1 MMIISSLSGA
11 LIRLNHEYYVFLKWS
26 MHTQYSHIYKQGL
39 SVKQTLKLTDIIAVG
54 FMLFA
59 FFLGAGNIIF
69 PPLAGQLAGEN
80 LIPAMFGFLLTAVG
94 LPLITIVAIAV
105 AGGTWDHLTQDLP
118 KKIAVIMAALIFII
132 IGPAFAA
139 PRTGLVAY
147 EMAVKPF
154 FIEAS
159 QSHLT
164 AFSVLFFIVAML
176 FSWFQGRLIDLIGK
190 VLTPVLFIGLIVL
203 ALAVFVDPQ
212 GEMISAQ
219 GEYLTQPL
227 TKGFLEGYNTMDTF
241 ASLMFGML
249 MVDALRGKGITERS
263 ATTKYLIF
271 AGCIAAAGL
280 AFVYISL
287 FYLGATSATVA
298 AGADN
303 GGLVLSQYVQALF
316 GPYGQI
322 VLSAIV
328 LLACL
333 TTAIGLISA
342 CSDFFSS
349 KTPLSYKQWV
359 LINGAACA
367 LIANVGLAQL
377 IALSVPVLFALY
389 PVAIALVVLTF
400 VRNKLPNPRV
410 AYRSV
415 LLVSLLFALVDAA
428 KVAGFDVSAFN
439 FLPLVEYG
447 MGWVLP
453 TLAAI
458 VGMFFIAKPQ
468 ADLVEETV

>member
-1 MMIISSLSGA
+1 
-11 LIRLNHEYYVFLKWS
+11 
-26 MHTQYSHIYKQGL
+26 
-39 SVKQTLKLTDIIAVG
+39 
-54 FMLFA
+54 MLFA

-80 LIPAMFGFLLTAVG
+80 LLPAMFGFLLTAVG

-105 AGGTWDHLTQDLP
+105 AGGSWDHLTQDLP
-118 KKIAVIMAALIFII
+118 KKAAVLMAALIFII

-154 FIEAS
+154 FVEAS
-159 QSHLT
+159 QAHLT
-164 AFSVLFFIVAML
+164 AFSVIFFAVAML

-190 VLTPVLFIGLIVL
+190 VLTPALFVGLII
-203 ALAVFVDPQ
+203 LAVAVFLAPQ
-212 GEMISAQ
+212 GDMIGAR

-303 GGLVLSQYVQALF
+303 GGLILSQYVQALF

-322 VLSAIV
+322 VLSVIV

-349 KTPLSYKQWV
+349 KTSLSYKQWV
-359 LINGAACA
+359 LINGAVCA
-367 LIANVGLAQL
+367 LVANVGLAQL
-377 IALSVPVLFALY
+377 ISLSVPVLFALY
-389 PVAIALVVLTF
+389 PVAIALVALTF
-400 VRNKLPNPRV
+400 VRSKLPNPRF
-410 AYRSV
+410 AYRAV

-428 KVAGFDVSAFN
+428 KVAGLDVSAFN
-439 FLPLVEYG
+439 VLPLFEVG

-453 TLAAI
+453 TLSAI
-458 VGMFFIAKPQ
+458 ICMFFISKSVQPE
-468 ADLVEETV
+468 LREEAA

>member
-1 MMIISSLSGA
+1 
-11 LIRLNHEYYVFLKWS
+11 
-26 MHTQYSHIYKQGL
+26 
-39 SVKQTLKLTDIIAVG
+39 
-54 FMLFA
+54 MLFA

-69 PPLAGQLAGEN
+69 PPLAGQLAGDH
-80 LIPAMFGFLLTAVG
+80 LMPAMFGFLLTAVG

-105 AGGTWDHLTQDLP
+105 AGGSWEHLTQDLP
-118 KKIAVIMAALIFII
+118 KKAAVLMAALIFII

-154 FIEAS
+154 FLDAS
-159 QSHLT
+159 QTHLT
-164 AFSVLFFIVAML
+164 SFSILFFAVAMI
-176 FSWFQGRLIDLIGK
+176 FAWFQGRLIDLIGK
-190 VLTPVLFIGLIVL
+190 VLTPVLFLGLIVL
-203 ALAVFVDPQ
+203 AIAVFIDPQ
-212 GEMISAQ
+212 GEMMGAH

-249 MVDALRGKGITERS
+249 MVDALRSKGITERA
-263 ATTKYLIF
+263 ATTKYLIC

-287 FYLGATSATVA
+287 FYLGATSSTIA

-303 GGLVLSQYVQALF
+303 GGAVLSQYVQALF

-322 VLSAIV
+322 VLSIIV

-349 KTPLSYKQWV
+349 KTKLTYKQWV
-359 LINGAACA
+359 IINGAACA
-367 LIANVGLAQL
+367 LIANVGLSQL
-377 IALSVPVLFALY
+377 ISLSVPVLFALY
-389 PVAIALVVLTF
+389 PVAVALVALTF
-400 VRNKLPNPRV
+400 VRSKLPNPRV

-415 LLVSLLFALVDAA
+415 LLVSLLFALIDAA
-428 KVAGFDVSAFN
+428 KVAGLDVSAFN
-439 FLPLVEYG
+439 MLPLFEVG

-453 TLAAI
+453 TFAAI
-458 VGMFFIAKPQ
+458 VCMFFIAKSSQPE
-468 ADLVEETV
+468 LTEETA

>member
-1 MMIISSLSGA
+1 
-11 LIRLNHEYYVFLKWS
+11 
-26 MHTQYSHIYKQGL
+26 MHTQHSHIFRQGV

-80 LIPAMFGFLLTAVG
+80 LMPAMFGFLLTAVG

-118 KKIAVIMAALIFII
+118 KKAAVVMAALIFII

-147 EMAVKPF
+147 EMAIKPF

-159 QSHLT
+159 QTNLT
-164 AFSVLFFIVAML
+164 VFSVLFFVVAML

-190 VLTPVLFIGLIVL
+190 VLTPVLFVGLIVL
-203 ALAVFVDPQ
+203 ALAVFIDPQ
-212 GEMISAQ
+212 GEMIGAT

-249 MVDALRGKGITERS
+249 MVDALRGKGITERA

-287 FYLGATSATVA
+287 FYLGATSASVA

-322 VLSAIV
+322 VLSVIV

-342 CSDFFSS
+342 CSDFFSA
-349 KTPLSYKQWV
+349 KTSLSYKHWV
-359 LINGAACA
+359 LINGSVCA
-367 LIANVGLAQL
+367 LVANVGLAQL
-377 IALSVPVLFALY
+377 ISLSVPVLFALY
-389 PVAIALVVLTF
+389 PVAIALVALTF
-400 VRNKLPNPRV
+400 VRSKLPNTRF
-410 AYRSV
+410 AYRAV
-415 LLVSLLFALVDAA
+415 LLVSLLFALLDAA
-428 KVAGFDVSAFN
+428 KVAGMDVSAFN
-439 FLPLVEYG
+439 MLPLFEIG

-458 VGMFFIAKPQ
+458 VCMFFISKPKNEM
-468 ADLVEETV
+468 VEETA

>member
-1 MMIISSLSGA
+1 
-11 LIRLNHEYYVFLKWS
+11 
-26 MHTQYSHIYKQGL
+26 MHTQHSHIFRQGV

-80 LIPAMFGFLLTAVG
+80 LMPAMFGFLLTAVG

-118 KKIAVIMAALIFII
+118 KKAAVVMAALIFII

-147 EMAVKPF
+147 EMAIKPF

-159 QSHLT
+159 QTNLT
-164 AFSVLFFIVAML
+164 VFSVLFFVVAML

-190 VLTPVLFIGLIVL
+190 VLTPVLFVGLIVL
-203 ALAVFVDPQ
+203 ALAVFIDPQ
-212 GEMISAQ
+212 GEMIGAT

-249 MVDALRGKGITERS
+249 MVDALRGKGITERA

-287 FYLGATSATVA
+287 FYLGATSASVA

-322 VLSAIV
+322 VLSVIV

-349 KTPLSYKQWV
+349 KTSLSYKHWV
-359 LINGAACA
+359 LINGSVCA
-367 LIANVGLAQL
+367 LVANVGLAQL
-377 IALSVPVLFALY
+377 ISLSVPVLFALY
-389 PVAIALVVLTF
+389 PVAIALVALTF
-400 VRNKLPNPRV
+400 VRSKLPNTRF
-410 AYRSV
+410 AYRAV
-415 LLVSLLFALVDAA
+415 LLVSLLFALLDAA
-428 KVAGFDVSAFN
+428 KVAGMDVSAFN
-439 FLPLVEYG
+439 MLPLFEIG

-458 VGMFFIAKPQ
+458 VCMFFISKPKNEM
-468 ADLVEETV
+468 VEEIA

>member
-1 MMIISSLSGA
+1 M
-11 LIRLNHEYYVFLKWS
+11 
-26 MHTQYSHIYKQGL
+26 
-39 SVKQTLKLTDIIAVG
+39 KQTLKLTDIIALG

-69 PPLAGQLAGEN
+69 PPLAGQLAGDH
-80 LIPAMFGFLLTAVG
+80 LMPAMFGFLLTAVG

-105 AGGTWDHLTQDLP
+105 AGGSWDHLTQDLP
-118 KKIAVIMAALIFII
+118 KKAAVLMAALIFII

-154 FIEAS
+154 FVDAA
-159 QSHLT
+159 QAHLT
-164 AFSVLFFIVAML
+164 IFSILFFAVAM
-176 FSWFQGRLIDLIGK
+176 FFAWSQGKLIDVIGK
-190 VLTPVLFIGLIVL
+190 VLTPALFIGLII
-203 ALAVFVDPQ
+203 LAVAVFADPQ
-212 GEMISAQ
+212 GEMIAAQ

-241 ASLMFGML
+241 GALMFGML
-249 MVDALRGKGITERS
+249 IVDALRSKGITEHA

-303 GGLVLSQYVQALF
+303 GGIVLSQYVQALF

-322 VLSAIV
+322 VLSIIV

-342 CSDFFSS
+342 CADFFSS
-349 KTPLSYKQWV
+349 KTSVSYKQWV
-359 LINGAACA
+359 VINGVACA
-367 LIANVGLAQL
+367 IVANVGLAQL

-389 PVAIALVVLTF
+389 PVAVALIALTF
-400 VRNKLPNPRV
+400 VRNRLPNPRT
-410 AYRSV
+410 AYRMV
-415 LLVSLLFALVDAA
+415 LLVSLLFALIDAA
-428 KVAGFDVSAFN
+428 KVAGVDVSAFN
-439 FLPLVEYG
+439 MLPLFSIG
-447 MGWVLP
+447 MGWLLP
-453 TLAAI
+453 TTAAI
-458 VGMFFIAKPQ
+458 VCSFFLAKSAQ
-468 ADLVEETV
+468 QELTEEAA

>member
-1 MMIISSLSGA
+1 
-11 LIRLNHEYYVFLKWS
+11 
-26 MHTQYSHIYKQGL
+26 
-39 SVKQTLKLTDIIAVG
+39 
-54 FMLFA
+54 MLFA

-80 LIPAMFGFLLTAVG
+80 LMPAMFGFLLTAVG

-105 AGGTWDHLTQDLP
+105 AGGSWDHLTQDLP
-118 KKIAVIMAALIFII
+118 KKAAVLMAALIFII

-154 FIEAS
+154 FLDAS
-159 QSHLT
+159 QAHLT
-164 AFSVLFFIVAML
+164 SFSILFFAVAMA
-176 FSWFQGRLIDLIGK
+176 FAWSQGRLIDLIGK
-190 VLTPVLFIGLIVL
+190 VLTPVLFLGLIIL
-203 ALAVFVDPQ
+203 AIAVFVDPQ
-212 GEMISAQ
+212 GEMMAAR

-249 MVDALRGKGITERS
+249 MVDSLRSKGITERA
-263 ATTKYLIF
+263 ATTKYLIY

-287 FYLGATSATVA
+287 FYLGATSASIA

-322 VLSAIV
+322 VLSIIV

-349 KTPLSYKQWV
+349 KTSLSYKHWV
-359 LINGAACA
+359 IINGAACA
-367 LIANVGLAQL
+367 LVANVGLAQL
-377 IALSVPVLFALY
+377 ISLSVPALFALY
-389 PVAIALVVLTF
+389 PVAVALVALTF
-400 VRNKLPNPRV
+400 VRSKLPNSRL

-415 LLVSLLFALVDAA
+415 LLVSLLFALIDAA
-428 KVAGFDVSAFN
+428 KVAGLDVSAFN
-439 FLPLVEYG
+439 MLPLFEVG
-447 MGWVLP
+447 MGWLLP
-453 TLAAI
+453 TTAAI
-458 VGMFFIAKPQ
+458 VCSFFFAKSTRQ
-468 ADLVEETV
+468 ELAEEAA

>member
-1 MMIISSLSGA
+1 M
-11 LIRLNHEYYVFLKWS
+11 
-26 MHTQYSHIYKQGL
+26 
-39 SVKQTLKLTDIIAVG
+39 KQTLKLTDIIAVG

-80 LIPAMFGFLLTAVG
+80 LMPAMFGFLLTAVG

-118 KKIAVIMAALIFII
+118 KKAAVVMAALIFII

-154 FIEAS
+154 FVEAS
-159 QSHLT
+159 QTNLT
-164 AFSVLFFIVAML
+164 AFSVLFFVVAML

-190 VLTPVLFIGLIVL
+190 VLTPVLFLGLIVL
-203 ALAVFVDPQ
+203 ALAVFIDPQ
-212 GEMISAQ
+212 GEMIGAT

-249 MVDALRGKGITERS
+249 MVDALRGKGITERA

-322 VLSAIV
+322 VLSVIV

-349 KTPLSYKQWV
+349 KTSLSYKHWV
-359 LINGAACA
+359 LINGSVCA
-367 LIANVGLAQL
+367 LVANVGLAQL
-377 IALSVPVLFALY
+377 ISLSVPVLFALY
-389 PVAIALVVLTF
+389 PVAIALVALTF
-400 VRNKLPNPRV
+400 VRSKLPNTRF
-410 AYRSV
+410 AYRAV
-415 LLVSLLFALVDAA
+415 LLVSLLFALLDAA
-428 KVAGFDVSAFN
+428 KVAGMDVSAFN
-439 FLPLVEYG
+439 MLPLFEIG

-458 VGMFFIAKPQ
+458 ICMFFISKPQ
-468 ADLVEETV
+468 NELVEETA